1 MLSFG
6 RPRAVWLGVEPVDGR
21 KGFDGLYGVVKEG
34 LGHDPLAGS
43 VFVFTNRRRNRLR
56 LIFFDGTG
64 LVLCAKRLERGG
76 FRWPVMAGEK
86 SVEISAAQLG
96 LLLSGLEPTARVRPG
111 WWRGMAPAVCKPRI
125 Q

>member
-76 FRWPVMAGEK
+76 
-86 SVEISAAQLG
+86 
-96 LLLSGLEPTARVRPG
+96 
-111 WWRGMAPAVCKPRI
+111 
-125 Q
+125 